1 MSHQS
6 EFPPQ
11 DLPAALAEAL
21 ERAVGT
27 SVQSLHHLR
36 SCVINYAKREQKRS
50 IPVNDVIVAVGRLL
64 MTAEDDIKSGTDGS
78 EARDP
83 ELARQVRA
91 WCAEAYSLDRANNNH
106 QNN

>member
-6 EFPPQ
+6 GLPPQ

-36 SCVINYAKREQKRS
+36 SCVTNYARRERARDV
-50 IPVNDVIVAVGRLL
+50 PLNDVIVAVGRLL
-64 MTAEDDIKSGTDGS
+64 MDAEDEVIPAEHGK
-78 EARDP
+78 ARDP

-91 WCAEAYSLDRANNNH
+91 WCAEEYQPKRGPIS
-106 QNN
+106 

>member
-1 MSHQS
+1 MSEHS
-6 EFPPQ
+6 ELPPQ

-27 SVQSLHHLR
+27 SVQTLHHLR
-36 SCVINYAKREQKRS
+36 SCVINYAKREERRGVP
-50 IPVNDVIVAVGRLL
+50 INDVIVAVGRLL
-64 MTAEDDIKSGTDGS
+64 MTAEDEAIPRPDGT

-91 WCAEAYSLDRANNNH
+91 WCSEAYSARNSGNA
-106 QNN
+106 